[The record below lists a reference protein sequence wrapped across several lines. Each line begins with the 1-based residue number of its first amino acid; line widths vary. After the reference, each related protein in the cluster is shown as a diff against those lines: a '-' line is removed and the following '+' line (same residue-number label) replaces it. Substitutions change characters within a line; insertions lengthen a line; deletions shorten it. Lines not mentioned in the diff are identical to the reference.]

1 MERPPDLSP
10 RPAAKYAYST
20 IDPDESQ
27 ENDAMND
34 EYSPSL
40 APDLPP
46 HVPTD
51 EQPEGEA
58 SHPPT
63 VVQVKPLQLQNPI
76 MKRSPLMKINPKR
89 VTYFKPIMSLNIVS
103 PQMQIKMNS

>member
-1 MERPPDLSP
+1 MSGIHGATTCPKSETCR
-10 RPAAKYAYST
+10 KYAYST

-76 MKRSPLMKINPKR
+76 MKRSP
-89 VTYFKPIMSLNIVS
+89 
-103 PQMQIKMNS
+103 